1 MYNKC
6 LGLFGFLLK
15 LEKFIQKLLKN
26 KMFIFIFYV
35 FYKNFEQLVM
45 KGVENSRIINVKY
58 FIG

>member
-35 FYKNFEQLVM
+35 FYKIFEQLVM